1 MDKVIIKDI
10 HDISITINVNDDMV
24 KKAVE
29 KFDIAN
35 ATPNSAFD
43 FVRKLKEIIKNGI

>member
-1 MDKVIIKDI
+1 MSKVIIKDI
-10 HDISITINVNDDMV
+10 HDISITIKVEDDMA

-35 ATPNSAFD
+35 ATPISAFD
-43 FVRKLKEIIKNGI
+43 FLRKLKEAIKNGV